1 MEAHS
6 QYSENV
12 RYQLAKQQLEQAF
25 LKWISQDNVYSFVNK
40 LIEEVHDPTN
50 NILSPPAP
58 IFVNKIATPL
68 SPSSK
73 GTPNSGITAAAFG
86 HTPPRSPCGNEG
98 YRTLK
103 NPVFEPIDNKEEEK
117 DFASRTLSRKEL
129 TTELKK
135 QKIPKFYFKDGPP
148 LPAEVAEENKKEIDA
163 AFGANSTLSLEGFV
177 PI

>member
-12 RYQLAKQQLEQAF
+12 RYQLAKQQLEQTF
-25 LKWISQDNVYSFVNK
+25 LKWISQDNVCNFVNK
-40 LIEEVHDPTN
+40 LIDEVHDPTN

-68 SPSSK
+68 SPSAK
-73 GTPNSGITAAAFG
+73 GSSSGSLNAPAFG

-103 NPVFEPIDNKEEEK
+103 NPVFEPIDKHEEEK
-117 DFASRTLSRKEL
+117 DLGSLTLTSSEL
-129 TTELKK
+129 TKALKK
-135 QKIPKFYFKDGPP
+135 QKIPKFYYEGGRP
-148 LPAEVAEENKKEIDA
+148 LPIEVADANKREIEAVFGNKTSVSTEE
-163 AFGANSTLSLEGFV
+163 FL